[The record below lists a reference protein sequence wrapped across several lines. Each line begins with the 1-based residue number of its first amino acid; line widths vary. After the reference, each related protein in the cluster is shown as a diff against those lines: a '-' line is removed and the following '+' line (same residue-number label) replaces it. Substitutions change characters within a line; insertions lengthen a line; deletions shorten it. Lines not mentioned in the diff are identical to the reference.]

1 MRARTVRRR
10 SSQAGFTLIETLL
23 AATLFVIV
31 VVALATITGQW
42 LPNWNRGFVHVQRAE
57 RLAFGIERI
66 VSDLAGAQFISPN
79 ATIKRPI
86 FDGTELSVLFV
97 RGAVGPHPRPGLEFV
112 RLSEVGGERGLVLT
126 RTAAPF
132 IPLEPDLNAIAGL
145 KFSEPVVLV
154 PPPYRVLFAYA
165 GPDRV
170 WKPTWRDADRLPS
183 AVRISVRDMVSGQ
196 TLAVSSASV
205 VHVNTPVGCV
215 QATSCAI
222 LPTNANAAAAAAP
235 AGR

>member
-1 MRARTVRRR
+1 MRARIVRRQ
-10 SSQAGFTLIETLL
+10 SAQAGFTLIETLL

-57 RLAFGIERI
+57 RLALGTDRI
-66 VSDLAGAQFISPN
+66 VSDVAAAQFISPN
-79 ATIKRPI
+79 AAVKRPI

-97 RGAVGPHPRPGLEFV
+97 RSAVGPHPRPGLEFV
-112 RLSEVGGERGLVLT
+112 RLSEVGGGSGLVLT

-132 IPLEPDLNAIAGL
+132 VPLEPDLNAIAGL

-154 PPPYRVLFAYA
+154 PAPFRVLFAYA

-183 AVRISVRDMVSGQ
+183 AVRISVRDTVSGE

-205 VHVNTPVGCV
+205 VHVNVPVGCV
-215 QATSCAI
+215 QAGAQGCAI
-222 LPTNANAAAAAAP
+222 LSAAAAP
-235 AGR
+235 TGN